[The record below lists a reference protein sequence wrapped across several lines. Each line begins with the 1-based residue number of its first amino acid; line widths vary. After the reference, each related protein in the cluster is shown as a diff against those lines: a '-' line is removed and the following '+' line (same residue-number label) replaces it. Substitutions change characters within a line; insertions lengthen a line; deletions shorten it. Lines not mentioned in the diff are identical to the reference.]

1 MRIVPDDVLFRKNM
15 ILKLDETI
23 NNETISEELE
33 EGVYDYACKK
43 ANTWK
48 LIIRW
53 DNPDFVQLYSDRMRS
68 I

>member
-33 EGVYDYACKK
+33 EGV
-43 ANTWK
+43 
-48 LIIRW
+48 
-53 DNPDFVQLYSDRMRS
+53 
-68 I
+68 